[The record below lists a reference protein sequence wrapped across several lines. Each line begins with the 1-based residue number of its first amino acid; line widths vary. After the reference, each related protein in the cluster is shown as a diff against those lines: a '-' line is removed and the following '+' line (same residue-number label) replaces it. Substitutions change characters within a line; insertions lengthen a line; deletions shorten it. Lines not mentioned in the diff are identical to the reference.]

1 MRIFRKYV
9 VDSILPL
16 VTSVSVFKGAIHSFF
31 LDFVFKLGSEIVHF
45 IAQNV
50 IAECQPQSPV
60 SVYLS
65 ENERQAVHY
74 VAGAII
80 RGYLRKARLHQKNK
94 YWISIE
100 KAIKERILEGD
111 VVGVAANSDRCW
123 TEFCNRG
130 ALNFVGP
137 LFLDFIL
144 AVVKILVSEERP
156 DGSLFHEDVQ
166 RALLESPARGLW
178 DQLIGST
185 LDEDDSIIFMRGIV
199 RSFTTT
205 YGGGVSLKLRNQE
218 LACPKVSV
226 PLRKRLAAPN
236 AQQA

>member
-1 MRIFRKYV
+1 MW
-9 VDSILPL
+9 L
-16 VTSVSVFKGAIHSFF
+16 VLLQI
-31 LDFVFKLGSEIVHF
+31 
-45 IAQNV
+45 
-50 IAECQPQSPV
+50 
-60 SVYLS
+60 
-65 ENERQAVHY
+65 
-74 VAGAII
+74 
-80 RGYLRKARLHQKNK
+80 
-94 YWISIE
+94 
-100 KAIKERILEGD
+100 
-111 VVGVAANSDRCW
+111 SDRCW